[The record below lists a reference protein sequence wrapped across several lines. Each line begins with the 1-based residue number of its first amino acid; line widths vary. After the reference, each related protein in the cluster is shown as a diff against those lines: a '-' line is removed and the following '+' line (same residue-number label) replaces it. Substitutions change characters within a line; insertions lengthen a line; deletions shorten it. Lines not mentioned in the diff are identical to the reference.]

1 MYKVGI
7 TGGIGSG
14 KSTVC
19 EMLAGRGV
27 AVYTADERAKALM
40 ATDAALRNSII
51 EAFGSDAY
59 TAEGLNRGFLA
70 ANVFASPEALARLN
84 GLVHPAVMADFEAW
98 AEQQEGDY
106 VVLESAILFE
116 AALDDRVDVSVAVM
130 APEAL
135 RLERAMARDGASEEQ
150 IRARMRNQLSD
161 EERNVRAK
169 FTIVNIVL
177 DDLEEDVE
185 QLHRRLCYDARAVQ
199 HQSR

>member
-40 ATDAALRNSII
+40 ATDAALRSSII

-135 RLERAMARDGASEEQ
+135 RLERAIARDGASEEQ

-185 QLHRRLCYDARAVQ
+185 QLHRRLCYDARAAQ
-199 HQSR
+199 RQSR